1 MSHRSRHRVFAVV
14 LVAFAT
20 QAAGPGARADDHLDD
35 GEVAALVAAPA
46 ALLWLGM
53 AIRESQAD
61 RPPRWTEPPGVDRW
75 AAVHLAPAP
84 RATPANF
91 MDSDLAGAIDVI
103 AMGAAVGWLDAT
115 YPWNDPGRDF
125 LQGQL
130 VYWSGYGS
138 MVGVQEG
145 VKSLVGRQRP
155 LWRLA
160 PEVAAQR
167 RDVSPSHHRQSF
179 WSGHAAGAFYGA
191 TFLNLRTR
199 AVLRQEL
206 SPEQYDA
213 WKWVPPA
220 ALFTWAT
227 WVAYSRIHAHQH
239 YLTDVLVGAGV
250 GTAFALLFASFDDG
264 REEADRV
271 GGQPVPIITIALP
284 F

>member
-1 MSHRSRHRVFAVV
+1 MSRTPQPRLLAAV
-14 LVAFAT
+14 LVAVLAL
-20 QAAGPGARADDHLDD
+20 ADAPGARADGHLEA
-35 GEVAALVAAPA
+35 GEVAALAAAPA
-46 ALLWLGM
+46 ALLWLGS
-53 AIRESQAD
+53 AIHGSQAD
-61 RPPRWTEPPGVDRW
+61 RPPRWTEPPGIDRW

-91 MDSDLAGAIDVI
+91 MDSDLAGAIDVV

-115 YPWNDPGRDF
+115 YPWDDPGRDF

-155 LWRLA
+155 LWRQA
-160 PEVAAQR
+160 PEVAALR

-191 TFLNLRTR
+191 TFLNLRLR
-199 AVLRQEL
+199 AVMRGEL
-206 SPEQYDA
+206 SAGQ
-213 WKWVPPA
+213 WKSWNWVPPA
-220 ALFTWAT
+220 VLFTWAS
-227 WVAYSRIHAHQH
+227 WVGYSRIHAHQH

-250 GTAFALLFASFDDG
+250 GAAAAALFASFDDG
-264 REEADRV
+264 REDSRRSSP
-271 GGQPVPIITIALP
+271 QPVPLVTFALP